1 MYIYTS
7 KYVYICI
14 CVFII
19 NKNYLDN
26 KKIKAST
33 EMGGGGED
41 PYQEKKR
48 NNLLFEGGNNFC
60 SGSL

>member
-7 KYVYICI
+7 KYVCICI

-33 EMGGGGED
+33 EMGGGED